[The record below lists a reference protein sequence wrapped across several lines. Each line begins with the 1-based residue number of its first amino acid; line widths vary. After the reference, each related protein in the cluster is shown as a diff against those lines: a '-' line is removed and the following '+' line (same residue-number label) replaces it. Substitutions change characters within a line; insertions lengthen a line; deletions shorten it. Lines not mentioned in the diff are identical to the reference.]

1 MGADQAIH
9 PIHVCELTSLQQ
21 RTAAKG
27 ERTSEHLYIPITPG
41 FPNSLF
47 NAKDQV

>member
-21 RTAAKG
+21 RTAEKG
-27 ERTSEHLYIPITPG
+27 ERTSEHLYIPIT
-41 FPNSLF
+41 FIYLF
-47 NAKDQV
+47 NDKDQV